1 MPYRAD
7 YFSHKLHIKQNE
19 KLEMYGVTYVTA
31 IDGHSRMIVLD
42 HNAHKK

>member
-1 MPYRAD
+1 MPYRVD

-31 IDGHSRMIVLD
+31 NDGHSRMIVLD